1 MSPWLQCANISQH
14 EFKIAMGFLI
24 TMFYKCGKSI
34 LFNKFAETLQ
44 GVIIYNMSM
53 IYIHITIITGICNN
67 VIWICAEGME
77 RGGGVSSK
85 KESDSTKLKSNL
97 VISNWWWCGR
107 QIQDIQGLKNYR
119 YKEND
124 SWDFIAF
131 SICILI
137 ILDINAKDSYNSV
150 RILLT
155 LSKVNWT
162 LSDNTVIY
170 RLF

>member
-24 TMFYKCGKSI
+24 TMFYKCGSI

-44 GVIIYNMSM
+44 GVIIYNMNM
-53 IYIHITIITGICNN
+53 IYIHITIITSICNN

-77 RGGGVSSK
+77 RGWGVSSK
-85 KESDSTKLKSNL
+85 KEIDSTKLKVKS
-97 VISNWWWCGR
+97 CY
-107 QIQDIQGLKNYR
+107 LKLMMMWKTNSR
-119 YKEND
+119 YPRIEELSVQRKH

-131 SICILI
+131 SICIYI

>member
-77 RGGGVSSK
+77 RGWGVSS
-85 KESDSTKLKSNL
+85 KSNL

-131 SICILI
+131 SKCIYI

>member
-1 MSPWLQCANISQH
+1 
-14 EFKIAMGFLI
+14 MGFLI

-34 LFNKFAETLQ
+34 LFKKFAETLQ
-44 GVIIYNMSM
+44 WVIIYNMSM

-77 RGGGVSSK
+77 RGWGCHQRRKV
-85 KESDSTKLKSNL
+85 TVQNLKSNL

-124 SWDFIAF
+124 SWDFLVI
-131 SICILI
+131 SICIYI
-137 ILDINAKDSYNSV
+137 VLDINAKDSCNSM

-155 LSKVNWT
+155 LSEVNWT

>member
-44 GVIIYNMSM
+44 GVIIYNMNM
-53 IYIHITIITGICNN
+53 TYMHITIITSICNN

-77 RGGGVSSK
+77 RGGGMCHQRRKGTVLN
-85 KESDSTKLKSNL
+85 LKSNL

-124 SWDFIAF
+124 SWDFLVI
-131 SICILI
+131 SVCIYI
-137 ILDINAKDSYNSV
+137 VLDINAKDYYNSM
-150 RILLT
+150 RI
-155 LSKVNWT
+155 
-162 LSDNTVIY
+162 
-170 RLF
+170 

>member
-53 IYIHITIITGICNN
+53 IFLHITIITGICNN
-67 VIWICAEGME
+67 VIWKCAEGME
-77 RGGGVSSK
+77 RVGGVI
-85 KESDSTKLKSNL
+85 KEGQVTVLNLKSNL

-124 SWDFIAF
+124 SWDFIAI
-131 SICILI
+131 SI
-137 ILDINAKDSYNSV
+137 
-150 RILLT
+150 
-155 LSKVNWT
+155 
-162 LSDNTVIY
+162 
-170 RLF
+170 

>member
-1 MSPWLQCANISQH
+1 M
-14 EFKIAMGFLI
+14 
-24 TMFYKCGKSI
+24 
-34 LFNKFAETLQ
+34 LFEYVLKE
-44 GVIIYNMSM
+44 
-53 IYIHITIITGICNN
+53 
-67 VIWICAEGME
+67 WK
-77 RGGGVSSK
+77 GGGGCHQRRKVT
-85 KESDSTKLKSNL
+85 ELKSNL

-131 SICILI
+131 SICIYI

-170 RLF
+170 IIGYSNNPLSNNVSPWVYVGIGGGVIIGQWVHNF

>member
-1 MSPWLQCANISQH
+1 
-14 EFKIAMGFLI
+14 MGFLI

-77 RGGGVSSK
+77 RGWGVSS
-85 KESDSTKLKSNL
+85 KSNL

-131 SICILI
+131 SICIYI

>member
-1 MSPWLQCANISQH
+1 M
-14 EFKIAMGFLI
+14 
-24 TMFYKCGKSI
+24 
-34 LFNKFAETLQ
+34 LFEYVLKE
-44 GVIIYNMSM
+44 
-53 IYIHITIITGICNN
+53 
-67 VIWICAEGME
+67 WK
-77 RGGGVSSK
+77 GGGGCHQRRKV
-85 KESDSTKLKSNL
+85 TVLNLKSNL

-124 SWDFIAF
+124 SWDFIAI
-131 SICILI
+131 SICIYI

-162 LSDNTVIY
+162 LSDNTVNVKQLKFICINAFTEVTWDSIVVILNVSKSTHVLLLVMDIKGVVDLNWSY
-170 RLF
+170 WTTFGTRYAKN

>member
-14 EFKIAMGFLI
+14 EFKIAIGFLI

-77 RGGGVSSK
+77 RGWGVSSK
-85 KESDSTKLKSNL
+85 KESDSTKLKVKS
-97 VISNWWWCGR
+97 CY
-107 QIQDIQGLKNYR
+107 LKLMMMWKTNSR
-119 YKEND
+119 YP
-124 SWDFIAF
+124 
-131 SICILI
+131 
-137 ILDINAKDSYNSV
+137 
-150 RILLT
+150 RIEELLT

-170 RLF
+170 IIGYSNNPLSNNVSPWVYVGIGGGG